1 MELKWCQ
8 QAHDKVHEVIWD
20 LFKVALLSRLE
31 TVETAHLVTGAPVAM
46 WSTAFCRDVF
56 EGGCFEP
63 EELCARIFPTSQSR
77 RIAWDWMLE
86 GGYDHSPTAV
96 PAVIETRLVDQSLVT
111 DGDLEWEIRAVSVH
125 PSRDDVPFVGGWP
138 RGQRPSGAR
147 RPLA

>member
-63 EELCARIFPTSQSR
+63 GTVRPHLSHEPE
-77 RIAWDWMLE
+77 
-86 GGYDHSPTAV
+86 SPD
-96 PAVIETRLVDQSLVT
+96 RLGLD
-111 DGDLEWEIRAVSVH
+111 A
-125 PSRDDVPFVGGWP
+125 
-138 RGQRPSGAR
+138 
-147 RPLA
+147 